1 MAHVRKE
8 EAKSKGDRLQTILRL
23 VQEHPISRQEV
34 LLDYLRTAYPRKEG
48 FDVTQ
53 ATISRDIRELCL
65 VKAATAEGY
74 RYVSSRNESFNPK
87 TQGRFET
94 IFHESV
100 LGVDYAGH
108 VVLVKCYSGMA
119 NAACEVFDALQW
131 KNVVGTLSG
140 DDTFLIVAR
149 SERDA
154 KTICTELTR
163 HIG

>member
-1 MAHVRKE
+1 MAKISTDKKKSLHGVVLIMVVTVMFVLIIMLLATLSVVSTAQNRYYTKYE
-8 EAKSKGDRLQTILRL
+8 ENQAYYTARSALDVFTNN
-23 VQEHPISRQEV
+23 
-34 LLDYLRTAYPRKEG
+34 LLNDKDYYAYDTSG
-48 FDVTQ
+48 
-53 ATISRDIRELCL
+53 
-65 VKAATAEGY
+65 VKPYIHDNYT
-74 RYVSSRNESFNPK
+74 S
-87 TQGRFET
+87 
-94 IFHESV
+94 
-100 LGVDYAGH
+100 GH

>member
-34 LLDYLRTAYPRKEG
+34 LLDYLRKEG
-48 FDVTQ
+48 FDVT
-53 ATISRDIRELCL
+53 RDIRELCL

>member
-34 LLDYLRTAYPRKEG
+34 LLDYLRKEG

-100 LGVDYAGH
+100 LGVDYA
-108 VVLVKCYSGMA
+108 
-119 NAACEVFDALQW
+119 ACEVFDALQW

>member
-1 MAHVRKE
+1 MARSRKE
-8 EAKSKGDRLQTILRL
+8 DVKSKGERQQVILRL

-34 LLDYLRTAYPRKEG
+34 LLDHLSKEG
-48 FDVTQ
+48 FEVTQ
-53 ATISRDIRELCL
+53 ATVSRDIRELCL

-74 RYVSSRNESFNPK
+74 RYVSSRN
-87 TQGRFET
+87 
-94 IFHESV
+94 
-100 LGVDYAGH
+100 AGH

-154 KTICTELTR
+154 KTICSELTR